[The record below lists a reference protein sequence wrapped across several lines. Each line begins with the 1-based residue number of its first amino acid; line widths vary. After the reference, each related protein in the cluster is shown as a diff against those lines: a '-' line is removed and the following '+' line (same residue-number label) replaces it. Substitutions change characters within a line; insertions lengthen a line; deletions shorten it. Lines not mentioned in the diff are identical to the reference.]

1 MPLGADCIIAALPSP
16 AELVADFWARLQAKG
31 EVDRDA
37 VRALAASAIGERTA
51 VDMAVRAL
59 FLEIV
64 EPLAD
69 SFEPAAAH
77 AFVDAFAEVVDI
89 ARHHPDAAELDH
101 GLAELGYTSGAL
113 AERAHAWLE
122 AGPPAPIGQPT
133 LVIVLSQVT
142 LGAEVA
148 ITSTIVAGV
157 LERLPHAEVLH
168 VAPAALRGLFAG
180 NPRVRFA
187 PVSFERRGDLLTRLS
202 AWPAAR
208 EVVQT
213 ETAGLAPDDWLVIDT
228 DSRITQTNLLPL
240 APDERTRYFPKRTI
254 EAPSLER
261 LAELAGLWTEQLTGL
276 PGRPLP
282 QLWLP
287 DEALDWADAV
297 RAALD
302 GHAEHWAVVNF
313 GVGGNPAKRLGL
325 AFEARLVRGLLER
338 GIGVLLAR
346 GMSDAEYVGPDRL
359 AAGQASSGVDLARLG
374 AGEAP
379 EALCKAG
386 RRQLV
391 LWQASTERM
400 AALVAAAD
408 LHVGYDSQGQ
418 HVAAA
423 VGTLGLSVF
432 VQTGGERFLRRWSSH
447 GPGPTRILRVEPGAT
462 EVLPVADAA
471 LEAAEE
477 LLGG

>member
-1 MPLGADCIIAALPSP
+1 MSLGADCIIAALPSP

-89 ARHHPDAAELDH
+89 ARHHPDA
-101 GLAELGYTSGAL
+101 

-213 ETAGLAPDDWLVIDT
+213 ATAGLAPDDWLVIDT

-254 EAPSLER
+254 EAPSLEW

-276 PGRPLP
+276 SGRPLP

-423 VGTLGLSVF
+423 VGTLGTLGLSVF

-477 LLGG
+477 LLGS